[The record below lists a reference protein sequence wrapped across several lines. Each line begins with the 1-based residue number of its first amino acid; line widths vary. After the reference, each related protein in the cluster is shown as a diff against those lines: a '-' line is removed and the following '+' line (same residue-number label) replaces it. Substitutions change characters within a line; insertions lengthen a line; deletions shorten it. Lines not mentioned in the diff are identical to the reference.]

1 LLALS
6 PESPFHAC
14 DLRFAESGCGVG
26 PSPGCFVE
34 TGRGV
39 LVFLPKEGAGC
50 HGYGEGRPCGNWSS
64 VGVEREYVLCDVDDT
79 NEVVGSVVMN

>member
-1 LLALS
+1 MLSPALS
-6 PESPFHAC
+6 PESPFRAC
-14 DLRFAESGCGVG
+14 DLRFAESGCDVG

-39 LVFLPKEGAGC
+39 LDVTVMA
-50 HGYGEGRPCGNWSS
+50 EGRPCGDWSS

-79 NEVVGSVVMN
+79 NGVIDSVVLN